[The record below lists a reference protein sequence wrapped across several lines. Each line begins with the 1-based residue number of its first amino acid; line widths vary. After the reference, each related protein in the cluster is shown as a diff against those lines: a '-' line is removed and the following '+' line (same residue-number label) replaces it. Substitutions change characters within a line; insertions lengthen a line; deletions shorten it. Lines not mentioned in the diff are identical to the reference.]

1 MADAKATLELTV
13 NDKQLQALNEEL
25 AEGQQRVA
33 MYKASLKDLEK
44 ATDNGAKATKEQLD
58 SMVKLRQ
65 VINEQTGQ
73 NKRLSDAIKATTSEM
88 NKQSK
93 AAEALAGQKTGV
105 GALFEGMRQG
115 MLDAANNAGMFGQK
129 IGELSELMTS
139 ATLTGAAVAT
149 SIVAIGAGLTAAGRE
164 VSAYANQFIAYT
176 KNMNDATEMYNR
188 FNEVYRN
195 TNYDEQK
202 VYDMA
207 KGFLN
212 VGKSANEAA
221 DLIMICADAS
231 AKLGQGV
238 ETAEMLEDCFKR
250 LATGGELTERQ
261 YKALAEAG
269 IDLSDVQDEMRAGG
283 ETAYEALKAKLEE
296 YRGGMAGAKTTA
308 AEMEGD
314 IKGNLIE
321 IGRQT
326 ALLVDEFFG
335 FSEKLREFYQWVID
349 TSQKV
354 INSIKAMI
362 KSFRN
367 AKASAEEYR
376 LAMEAYGEIDENDM
390 EAVSKRAMYVDQ
402 QCRAM
407 KAEREEAEKLNDVL
421 NQAPREQVQSIAKTN
436 GSTGDRTGGRTG
448 GRTSSAKTAKVDN
461 GYANAYRELLASQKA
476 SYDQEVKKNALMNK
490 QTQILQEQSLIGLS
504 DSERRKKQA
513 EYDQQNYETQKAQEE
528 ALATKR
534 QQNYEALKEYLQGH
548 PFDGSDKILEN
559 LATQYQ
565 NEEELWAMRLK
576 NQEALNN
583 LKIAQNND
591 VDAEEIRKNIETEK
605 QLWQNYGKS
614 VAGSIGEAVAA
625 VVNGQKTIGQALK
638 DVAKQIISN
647 ALNMMAQW
655 LALVA
660 ILAAFRAPHPG
671 RIASY
676 MMFGGFNSAKMT
688 EGDYNFIGARKAA
701 GGYISGAGTSTSD
714 SIPAMLSNGEYV
726 LNAASVDAIGVDNLN
741 RINAAGRN
749 ADAAINTGGNSSQS
763 ITLNVSALDASS
775 FTDFLSRGGM
785 QVLKQSLLD
794 DDRNFNAAFETF

>member
-73 NKRLSDAIKATTSEM
+73 NKRLSDAIKATTNEM

-115 MLDAANNAGMFGQK
+115 MLDAANNTGVFGQK

-390 EAVSKRAMYVDQ
+390 EAVAKRAMYVDQ

-421 NQAPREQVQSIAKTN
+421 NQAPREHVQSIAKTS
-436 GSTGDRTGGRTG
+436 GSTGGRTG

-534 QQNYEALKEYLQGH
+534 QQNYEALTEYLQGH

-647 ALNMMAQW
+647 ALNIMAQW

-660 ILAAFRAPHPG
+660 ILAAFHAPHPG

-676 MMFGGFNSAKMT
+676 MMFSGFNSAKMT
-688 EGDYNFIGARKAA
+688 DDDYKFIGAREKAA

-741 RINAAGRN
+741 RINAAGCN

>member
-115 MLDAANNAGMFGQK
+115 MLDAANNTGLFGQK
-129 IGELSELMTS
+129 IGELSELMSS

-212 VGKSANEAA
+212 IGKSANEAA

-231 AKLGQGV
+231 AKLGGGV

-308 AEMEGD
+308 EEMEGD
-314 IKGNLIE
+314 IKGNLVE

-354 INSIKAMI
+354 IDSIKAMI
-362 KSFRN
+362 KNFRN
-367 AKASAEEYR
+367 AKDSAEEYR
-376 LAMEAYGEIDENDM
+376 LAMEAYGEIDENDA
-390 EAVSKRAMYVDQ
+390 EAVAKRAMYVDQ

-421 NQAPREQVQSIAKTN
+421 NKPAREHVQSIAKTS
-436 GSTGDRTGGRTG
+436 GSTGSTG
-448 GRTSSAKTAKVDN
+448 GRTSSVKTAKVDN

-490 QTQILQEQSLIGLS
+490 QTEILQEQSLIGLS

-528 ALATKR
+528 ALQAQR
-534 QQNYEALKEYLQGH
+534 QQNYEALTTYLQEH
-548 PFDGSDKILEN
+548 PFDGSDKILAN
-559 LATQYQ
+559 LAMQHQ

-605 QLWQNYGKS
+605 KLWQNYGKS

-676 MMFGGFNSAKMT
+676 MMFGGFNSAKMQ
-688 EGDYNFIGARKAA
+688 DADNNFIGVRKAA

-749 ADAAINTGGNSSQS
+749 ADAAISTGGNSSQS
-763 ITLNVSALDASS
+763 ITLNVSAFDASS
-775 FTDFLSRGGM
+775 FADFLARGGM
-785 QVLKQSLLD
+785 RVLKQAILD
-794 DDRNFNAAFETF
+794 DNRNFNAAFETF

>member
-73 NKRLSDAIKATTSEM
+73 NKRLSDAIKSTTNEM

-115 MLDAANNAGMFGQK
+115 MLDAANNTGLFGQK
-129 IGELSELMTS
+129 IGELSELMSS

-149 SIVAIGAGLTAAGRE
+149 SIMAIGAGLTAAGRE

-231 AKLGQGV
+231 AKLGAGV

-354 INSIKAMI
+354 IDSIKAMI
-362 KSFRN
+362 KNFRN
-367 AKASAEEYR
+367 AKDSAEEYR
-376 LAMEAYGEIDENDM
+376 LAMEAYGEIDEDDLD
-390 EAVSKRAMYVDQ
+390 AVAKRAAYVDER
-402 QCRAM
+402 CRAM

-421 NQAPREQVQSIAKTN
+421 NQAPREHVQSIAKTS
-436 GSTGDRTGGRTG
+436 GSTGGRTG

-490 QTQILQEQSLIGLS
+490 QTEILQEQSLIGLS
-504 DSERRKKQA
+504 DSERRRQQA

-528 ALATKR
+528 ALQAQR
-534 QQNYEALKEYLQGH
+534 QQNYEALTTYMQKH
-548 PFDGSDKILEN
+548 PFDGSDKILAN
-559 LATQYQ
+559 LATQHQ
-565 NEEELWAMRLK
+565 NEQELWQMRMQ
-576 NQEALNN
+576 NQAALND
-583 LKIAQNND
+583 LKAAQRED
-591 VDAEEIRKNIETEK
+591 VDNEKLRKDIETEC

-614 VAGSIGEAVAA
+614 VAGSIGDAVSAM
-625 VVNGQKTIGQALK
+625 VNGQKTIGQALK

-671 RIASY
+671 RIATY
-676 MMFGGFNSAKMT
+676 MMFGTG
-688 EGDYNFIGARKAA
+688 EGKLTDADYKFAGQRHAT
-701 GGYISGAGTSTSD
+701 GGYISGKGTSTSD

-749 ADAAINTGGNSSQS
+749 ADAAISTGGSSQS

>member
-115 MLDAANNAGMFGQK
+115 MLDAANNTGVFGQK

-367 AKASAEEYR
+367 AKASAEDYR

-390 EAVSKRAMYVDQ
+390 EAVAKRAMYVDQ

-421 NQAPREQVQSIAKTN
+421 NQAPREHVQSIAKTS
-436 GSTGDRTGGRTG
+436 GSTGGRTG

-513 EYDQQNYETQKAQEE
+513 EYDQLNYETQKAQEE

-534 QQNYEALKEYLQGH
+534 QQNYEALTEYLQGH

-676 MMFGGFNSAKMT
+676 MMFGGFNSAKLTDDDKDFM
-688 EGDYNFIGARKAA
+688 GLRKAT
-701 GGYISGAGTSTSD
+701 GGYISGKGTSTSD

-726 LNAASVDAIGVDNLN
+726 LNAQSVDAIGVDNLN

-749 ADAAINTGGNSSQS
+749 ADAAISTGGNSSQS

>member
-115 MLDAANNAGMFGQK
+115 MLDAANNAGVFGQK
-129 IGELSELMTS
+129 IGELSELMSS

-149 SIVAIGAGLTAAGRE
+149 SIMAIGAGLTAAGRE

-231 AKLGQGV
+231 AKLGAGV

-354 INSIKAMI
+354 IDSIKAMI
-362 KSFRN
+362 KNFRN
-367 AKASAEEYR
+367 AKDSAEEYR
-376 LAMEAYGEIDENDM
+376 LAMEAYGEIDEDDLD
-390 EAVSKRAMYVDQ
+390 AVAKRAAYVDER
-402 QCRAM
+402 CRAM

-421 NQAPREQVQSIAKTN
+421 NQAPREHVQSIAKTS
-436 GSTGDRTGGRTG
+436 GSTGGRTG

-504 DSERRKKQA
+504 DSERRKKQV
-513 EYDQQNYETQKAQEE
+513 EYDQQNYEKQKAQEE
-528 ALATKR
+528 ALQAQR
-534 QQNYEALKEYLQGH
+534 QQNYEALTAYLQEH
-548 PFDGSDKILEN
+548 PFDGSDKILAN
-559 LATQYQ
+559 LTTQYQ
-565 NEEELWAMRLK
+565 NEQELWQMRMQ
-576 NQEALNN
+576 NQAALND
-583 LKIAQNND
+583 LKAAQRED
-591 VDAEEIRKNIETEK
+591 VDNEKLRKDIETEC
-605 QLWQNYGKS
+605 QLWQDYGKS
-614 VAGSIGEAVAA
+614 VAGSIGDAVSAM
-625 VVNGQKTIGQALK
+625 VNGQKTIGQALK

-647 ALNMMAQW
+647 ALSMMAQW
-655 LALVA
+655 LSLVA

-671 RIASY
+671 RIATY
-676 MMFGGFNSAKMT
+676 MMFGTGESKLTDA
-688 EGDYNFIGARKAA
+688 DYKFAGQRHAT
-701 GGYISGAGTSTSD
+701 GGYISGKGTSTSD

-726 LNAASVDAIGVDNLN
+726 LNATSVNAIGVDNLN

-749 ADAAINTGGNSSQS
+749 ADAAISTGGNSSQS

-775 FTDFLSRGGM
+775 FADFLGRGGM
-785 QVLKQSLLD
+785 QVLKQSMLD

>member
-367 AKASAEEYR
+367 AKDSAEDYR

-390 EAVSKRAMYVDQ
+390 EAVAKRAMYVDQ

-421 NQAPREQVQSIAKTN
+421 NQAPREHVQSIAKTS
-436 GSTGDRTGGRTG
+436 GSTGGRTG

-534 QQNYEALKEYLQGH
+534 QQNYEALTEYLQGH

-676 MMFGGFNSAKMT
+676 MMFSGFNSAKMT
-688 EGDYNFIGARKAA
+688 EGDKNFIGART

-749 ADAAINTGGNSSQS
+749 ADAAISTGGNSSQS

>member
-58 SMVKLRQ
+58 NMVKLRQ

-73 NKRLSDAIKATTSEM
+73 NKRLSDAIKATTNEM
-88 NKQSK
+88 NRQSQ

-129 IGELSELMTS
+129 IGELSELMSS

-149 SIVAIGAGLTAAGRE
+149 SILAIGAGLTAAGRE

-176 KNMNDATEMYNR
+176 KNMNDATEIYNR

-231 AKLGQGV
+231 AKLGAGV

-283 ETAYEALKAKLEE
+283 ETAYKALKAKLEE

-354 INSIKAMI
+354 IDSIKAMI
-362 KSFRN
+362 KNFRN
-367 AKASAEEYR
+367 AKDSAEEYR

-390 EAVSKRAMYVDQ
+390 EAVAKRAMYVDQ

-421 NQAPREQVQSIAKTN
+421 NQAPREHIQSIAKTS
-436 GSTGDRTGGRTG
+436 GGTGGTG
-448 GRTSSAKTAKVDN
+448 GRTSGAKTTKVDN
-461 GYANAYRELLASQKA
+461 GYANAYRELLANQKA

-528 ALATKR
+528 ALTAKR
-534 QQNYEALKEYLQGH
+534 QQNYEALTEYLQGH

-605 QLWQNYGKS
+605 QLWQNYGKT

-688 EGDYNFIGARKAA
+688 DGDNNFIGVRKAA

-726 LNAASVDAIGVDNLN
+726 LNAQSVDAIGVDNLN
-741 RINAAGRN
+741 RINAARSN
-749 ADAAINTGGNSSQS
+749 ADAAISGVGGNKSL
-763 ITLNVSALDASS
+763 TLNVSALDASS

-785 QVLKQSLLD
+785 QILKQAMLD
-794 DDRNFNAAFETF
+794 DDRNFNTAFGTF

>member
-73 NKRLSDAIKATTSEM
+73 NKRLSDAIKATTNEM

-115 MLDAANNAGMFGQK
+115 MLDAANNTGVFGQK

-390 EAVSKRAMYVDQ
+390 EAVAKRAMYVDQ

-421 NQAPREQVQSIAKTN
+421 NQAPREHVQSIAKTS
-436 GSTGDRTGGRTG
+436 GSTGGRTG

-534 QQNYEALKEYLQGH
+534 QQNYEALTEYLQGH

-676 MMFGGFNSAKMT
+676 MMFGGFNSAKLTDDDKDFMGLRNAT
-688 EGDYNFIGARKAA
+688 
-701 GGYISGAGTSTSD
+701 GGYISGKGTSTSD

-726 LNAASVDAIGVDNLN
+726 LNAQSVDAIGVDNLN

-749 ADAAINTGGNSSQS
+749 ADAAISTGGNSSQS

>member
-13 NDKQLQALNEEL
+13 NDKQLQVLNEEL

-44 ATDNGAKATKEQLD
+44 ATDNGAKATKEQMD
-58 SMVKLRQ
+58 SMVRLRQ

-73 NKRLSDAIKATTSEM
+73 NKRLSDAIKTTTNEM

-212 VGKSANEAA
+212 VGKSANKAA

-231 AKLGQGV
+231 AKLGAGV

-308 AEMEGD
+308 EEMEGD
-314 IKGNLIE
+314 IKGNLVE

-354 INSIKAMI
+354 IDSIKAMI
-362 KSFRN
+362 KNFRN
-367 AKASAEEYR
+367 AKDSAEEYR
-376 LAMEAYGEIDENDM
+376 LAMEAYGEIDENDA
-390 EAVSKRAMYVDQ
+390 EAVAKRAMYVDQ

-421 NQAPREQVQSIAKTN
+421 NKPAREHVQSIAKTS
-436 GSTGDRTGGRTG
+436 GSIGSTG
-448 GRTSSAKTAKVDN
+448 GRTSSVKTAKVDN

-490 QTQILQEQSLIGLS
+490 QTEILQEQSLIGLS

-528 ALATKR
+528 ALQAQR
-534 QQNYEALKEYLQGH
+534 QQNYEALTTYLQEH
-548 PFDGSDKILEN
+548 PFDGSDKILAN
-559 LATQYQ
+559 LAMQHQ

-676 MMFGGFNSAKMT
+676 MMFGGFNSAKMQ
-688 EGDYNFIGARKAA
+688 DADNNFIGVRKAA

-749 ADAAINTGGNSSQS
+749 ADAAISTGGNSSQS
-763 ITLNVSALDASS
+763 ITLNVSAFDASS
-775 FTDFLSRGGM
+775 FADFLARGGM
-785 QVLKQSLLD
+785 RVLKQAILD
-794 DDRNFNAAFETF
+794 DNRNFNAAFETF

>member
-58 SMVKLRQ
+58 SMVRLRQ

-73 NKRLSDAIKATTSEM
+73 NKRLSDAIKATTNEM
-88 NKQSK
+88 NKQSQ
-93 AAEALAGQKTGV
+93 AAGALAGQKTGV

-115 MLDAANNAGMFGQK
+115 MLDAANNAGVFGQK
-129 IGELSELMTS
+129 IGELSELMSS

-149 SIVAIGAGLTAAGRE
+149 SIMAIGAGLTAAGRE

-176 KNMNDATEMYNR
+176 KNMNDATEMYNK

-231 AKLGQGV
+231 AKLGGGV

-354 INSIKAMI
+354 IDSIKAMI

-390 EAVSKRAMYVDQ
+390 EAVAKRAMYVDQ

-421 NQAPREQVQSIAKTN
+421 NQAPREHVQSIAKTN
-436 GSTGDRTGGRTG
+436 GSTGGSTG

-528 ALATKR
+528 ALAAKR
-534 QQNYEALKEYLQGH
+534 QQNYEALTEYLQGH

-676 MMFGGFNSAKMT
+676 MMFGGFNSAKLT
-688 EGDYNFIGARKAA
+688 DGDKDFIGLRT

-714 SIPAMLSNGEYV
+714 SIPAMLSDGEYV
-726 LNAASVDAIGVDNLN
+726 LNAQSVDAIGVDNLN
-741 RINAAGRN
+741 RINAARSN
-749 ADAAINTGGNSSQS
+749 ADVAISGAGGGNKSL
-763 ITLNVSALDASS
+763 TLNVSALDASS

-785 QVLKQSLLD
+785 QILKQAMLD
-794 DDRNFNAAFETF
+794 DDRNFNTAFGTF

>member
-58 SMVKLRQ
+58 SMVRLRQ

-73 NKRLSDAIKATTSEM
+73 NKRLSDAIKATTNEM
-88 NKQSK
+88 NKQSQ
-93 AAEALAGQKTGV
+93 AAGALAGQKTGV

-115 MLDAANNAGMFGQK
+115 MLDAANNAGVFGQK
-129 IGELSELMTS
+129 IGELSELMSS

-149 SIVAIGAGLTAAGRE
+149 SIMAIGAGLTAAGRE

-176 KNMNDATEMYNR
+176 KNMNDATEMYNK

-231 AKLGQGV
+231 AKLGGGV

-261 YKALAEAG
+261 YKALAEAD

-354 INSIKAMI
+354 IDSIKAMI

-390 EAVSKRAMYVDQ
+390 EAVAKRAMYVDQ

-421 NQAPREQVQSIAKTN
+421 NQAPREHVQSIAKTN
-436 GSTGDRTGGRTG
+436 GSTGGSTG

-528 ALATKR
+528 ALAAKR
-534 QQNYEALKEYLQGH
+534 QQNYEALTEYLQGH

-676 MMFGGFNSAKMT
+676 MMFGGFNSAKLT
-688 EGDYNFIGARKAA
+688 DGDKDFIGLRT

-714 SIPAMLSNGEYV
+714 SIPAMLSDGEYV
-726 LNAASVDAIGVDNLN
+726 LNAQSVDAIGVDNLN
-741 RINAAGRN
+741 RINAARSN
-749 ADAAINTGGNSSQS
+749 ADVAISGAGGGNKSL
-763 ITLNVSALDASS
+763 TLNVSALDASS

-785 QVLKQSLLD
+785 QILKQAMLD
-794 DDRNFNAAFETF
+794 DDRNFNTAFGTF

>member
-58 SMVKLRQ
+58 SMVRLRQ

-88 NKQSK
+88 NRQSK

-115 MLDAANNAGMFGQK
+115 MLDAANNAGVFGQK

-149 SIVAIGAGLTAAGRE
+149 SIMAIGAGLTAAGRE

-231 AKLGQGV
+231 ASLGKGV

-314 IKGNLIE
+314 IKGNLVE

-390 EAVSKRAMYVDQ
+390 EAVAKRAMYVDQ

-421 NQAPREQVQSIAKTN
+421 NQAPREHVQSIAKTS
-436 GSTGDRTGGRTG
+436 GSTG
-448 GRTSSAKTAKVDN
+448 GRTSSAKTAKTAKVDN

-528 ALATKR
+528 ALAAKR
-534 QQNYEALKEYLQGH
+534 QQNYEALTEYLQGH

-559 LATQYQ
+559 LVTQYQ

-688 EGDYNFIGARKAA
+688 DGDNNFIGVHKAT

-726 LNAASVDAIGVDNLN
+726 LNAQSVDAIGIDNLN
-741 RINAAGRN
+741 RINAARNN
-749 ADAAINTGGNSSQS
+749 ADAAISGAGGGKSL
-763 ITLNVSALDASS
+763 TLNVSTLDASS

-785 QVLKQSLLD
+785 QILKQAMLD
-794 DDRNFNAAFETF
+794 DDRNFNTAFGTF